1 MFLCIYINECEA
13 VLHKMKSIWKIHKYS
28 MLVTSYD
35 KLTNPIEIERLKK
48 YSETITHT
56 KYDKLDLF
64 TEEYMH
70 FYAHNDVELFLV
82 IFDNKIKINLIKD
95 KEKIDLLVLPVQHTP
110 NIRINGKDNKMYI
123 KYYVEWEKKHQISFY
138 SYYDYKIFA
147 LELKK
152 MLEKAFYGQEY
163 FVKQMEDLTGK
174 VKMFVLETG
183 AANQTI
189 IDLKKEYYKLVEL
202 GYKYKK

>member
-1 MFLCIYINECEA
+1 
-13 VLHKMKSIWKIHKYS
+13 